1 MFSHLTL
8 CFATFVAL
16 PADAENGHSFLFQRP
31 FLRLIGSGPAWVA
44 LFFILSGFVNA
55 LKPIKQARAG
65 QVENA
70 LSGLAVSSFRRS
82 FRLFLPAAATTCLS
96 WTLCQTGAYET
107 ARNSDAYWIQ
117 ITSPQ
122 KSWSVG
128 GGVKDLVEAVRTTWL
143 YNPEN
148 PYDQPQWAL
157 IYLLQGSMYVFAI
170 LLVTVNLT
178 PLYRTATLVLCW
190 FWSWNWGIRI
200 GDRMFPPKSCPCL
213 SPRADLN
220 AAIVGPN
227 MFAGVLFAEYNH
239 SNLPLRIS
247 RYSSFF
253 FVPLT
258 LLSLLMMS
266 FPSERQHYA
275 TWSRTLLDFT
285 IKFGPTNVEHSR
297 FTPTL
302 GAQLLCFTILSTP
315 ILRRVLSM
323 PAFLW
328 LGKISFPLYL
338 LHGSLM
344 RSVLAWLMF
353 SGETLTAFEERHEGQ
368 EGAVVT
374 MKYPL
379 PSRVK
384 QAIVLP
390 IFFVILGFASHYW
403 SVKVE
408 PHFGVI
414 TKRAEEI
421 MFGKETKP
429 TTLPVRKD

>member
-1 MFSHLTL
+1 MIV
-8 CFATFVAL
+8 CPYEVL
-16 PADAENGHSFLFQRP
+16 PL
-31 FLRLIGSGPAWVA
+31 
-44 LFFILSGFVNA
+44 
-55 LKPIKQARAG
+55 
-65 QVENA
+65 
-70 LSGLAVSSFRRS
+70 
-82 FRLFLPAAATTCLS
+82 
-96 WTLCQTGAYET
+96 
-107 ARNSDAYWIQ
+107 
-117 ITSPQ
+117 
-122 KSWSVG
+122 
-128 GGVKDLVEAVRTTWL
+128 L
-143 YNPEN
+143 Y
-148 PYDQPQWAL
+148 
-157 IYLLQGSMYVFAI
+157 
-170 LLVTVNLT
+170 T
-178 PLYRTATLVLCW
+178 
-190 FWSWNWGIRI
+190 
-200 GDRMFPPKSCPCL
+200 
-213 SPRADLN
+213 RADLDV
-220 AAIVGPN
+220 AVVGPN
-227 MFAGVLFAEYNH
+227 MFAGILFAEYYH

-247 RYSSFF
+247 RYSFLFF
-253 FVPLT
+253 IPLT

-275 TWSRTLLDFT
+275 TWSRALLDFT

-315 ILRRVLSM
+315 ILRRVLSLS
-323 PAFLW
+323 PFLW

-353 SGETLTAFEERHEGQ
+353 SGETLTAFEEHHEGQ

-429 TTLPVRKD
+429 STLPVRKD